1 MNVETVISVLAVAL
15 TVVFAWPQ
23 VFRVMRH
30 GVHGVSVGAITLSL
44 VAASAWLGYGIAR
57 GLVPIWS
64 SSSRTQ

>member
-1 MNVETVISVLAVAL
+1 VNVETVISVLAVAL
-15 TVVFAWPQ
+15 TMVFAWPQ